1 MKTSVTIRTR
11 DLKNGSK
18 TIYLDIFHNGKR
30 SREFL
35 GLYILPG
42 NDSLTRAK
50 NKNSMNA
57 AKVLQAKRLTDIV
70 NNKAGIRQTSKI
82 RLSDYFQTFIE
93 SRSERCS
100 EHTIRQVLWCKMT
113 WDNYKPGIYIIDVT
127 PEVVNGYVKFLDN
140 YRSRFGRLLN
150 PNTKIQ
156 LINKTKTLFNSAV
169 RSDLIANSPFDKVTI
184 STQGKQTD
192 RCFLTIEDLKLL
204 IDTPC
209 KYPVVKQ
216 MFLFSCFT
224 GLRYSDVSN
233 LRWDSI
239 IDGMIKIN
247 QQKTGEP
254 VTIPLSANAK
264 EWMPER
270 MDSPLVFA
278 GAEKYYT
285 VARIIS
291 RWAKKAG
298 INKHVTFHVSRHTF
312 ATLELTYGADLYTV
326 SKLLGHT
333 NIATTQIYAKIVDEK
348 KVKAVN
354 LIPTLQ

>member
-35 GLYILPG
+35 GLYLQPG
-42 NDSLTRAK
+42 NDTLTRAK

-70 NNKAGIRQTSKI
+70 NNKVGIRQASKI

-93 SRSERCS
+93 SKSEKCS
-100 EHTIRQVLWCKMT
+100 EHTIKQTLWCKKT
-113 WDNYKPGIYIIDVT
+113 WDNFKPGIYINDVT
-127 PEVVNGYVKFLDN
+127 AEVVNGYVEFLGN
-140 YRSRFGRLLN
+140 YRSRFGRPLN

-156 LINKTKTLFNSAV
+156 LINKAKTLFNSAV
-169 RSDLIANSPFDKVTI
+169 RSGLIEYSPFDRATMSV
-184 STQGKQTD
+184 QGKRSD

-204 IDTPC
+204 INTPC
-209 KYPVVKQ
+209 KHHVVKQ
-216 MFLFSCFT
+216 MFLFCCFT

-239 IDGMIKIN
+239 IDGMIRID
-247 QQKTGEP
+247 QHKTKQP
-254 VTIPLSANAK
+254 VSIPLSANAR

-270 MDSPLVFA
+270 GDSPFVFD
-278 GAEKYYT
+278 YT
-285 VARIIS
+285 EDYRYIAYAIPI
-291 RWAKKAG
+291 WAKKAG

-326 SKLLGHT
+326 SRLLGHT

-354 LIPTLQ
+354 LIPTL